1 MFSFFAADL
10 NCPNHTA
17 LLKGYDRMIDLYTD
31 GSCNPNP
38 GYGCYGYVKLVNSI
52 HVETKL
58 WNEIDTTSNRM
69 EYKAIIEAVN
79 SCSVDDVVNVYSDSQ
94 LAVNTLNSWM
104 FKWIKNNEVVKKKEI
119 KN

>member
-1 MFSFFAADL
+1 
-10 NCPNHTA
+10 
-17 LLKGYDRMIDLYTD
+17 MIDLYTD

-79 SCSVDDVVNVYSDSQ
+79 SCSVDDVVNVY
-94 LAVNTLNSWM
+94 
-104 FKWIKNNEVVKKKEI
+104 WIKAHNNNKWNELIDSFVSRSTR
-119 KN
+119 